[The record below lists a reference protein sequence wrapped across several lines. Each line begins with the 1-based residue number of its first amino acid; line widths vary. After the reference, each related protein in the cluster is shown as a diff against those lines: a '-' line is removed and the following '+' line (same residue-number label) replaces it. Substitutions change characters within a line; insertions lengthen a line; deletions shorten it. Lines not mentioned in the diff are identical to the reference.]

1 MFLST
6 QKTQRGSSFDVLL
19 KQLVL
24 NGLLNCGACGQIN
37 YIHHT
42 LWRLPHVF
50 TIGMLRVCNTIESEV
65 IFGYSWLEFAV
76 IGWQR
81 DCESSE
87 DVSSTLSALSAE
99 LDISN
104 LFEGYP
110 PDNIYFLA
118 SMVILISLI
127 KLWL

>member
-1 MFLST
+1 
-6 QKTQRGSSFDVLL
+6 
-19 KQLVL
+19 
-24 NGLLNCGACGQIN
+24 
-37 YIHHT
+37 
-42 LWRLPHVF
+42 
-50 TIGMLRVCNTIESEV
+50 MLRVCNTIESEV

-81 DCESSE
+81 DYESSE

-99 LDISN
+99 LDISK

-118 SMVILISLI
+118 SMVILICLI
-127 KLWL
+127 KLRL